1 VGGVITVKRA
11 ARLLGL
17 FTVAALIGGA
27 ASAAPAAA
35 STTVSVTGSF
45 AEAPLVSGCTV
56 TDGLCGRGVL
66 RPLGSVTET
75 IEFNACGVLCD
86 VRTINLANGS
96 IFAQELEHP
105 PAGGITGMFIGGT
118 GDFVNASG
126 TYTATVRFGR
136 DPLEVSASQVTLT
149 GTLTYGT

>member
-1 VGGVITVKRA
+1 
-11 ARLLGL
+11 LLGL
-17 FTVAALIGGA
+17 LTVAALIGGT

-45 AEAPLVSGCTV
+45 AEPPLIPGCTV

-86 VRTINLANGS
+86 VRTINLAHGS
-96 IFAQELEHP
+96 IFARELELP
-105 PAGGITGMFIGGT
+105 GGISGMFIGGS
-118 GDFVNASG
+118 GDFVNATG
-126 TYTATVRFGR
+126 TYTASVRFGR
-136 DPLEVSASQVTLT
+136 DPVELSASQVTLT
-149 GTLTYGT
+149 GTLTFGT